1 MSDVEEVEA
10 VEDEK
15 SDASMVDE
23 ESENSVEDGEVS
35 DESGSSDTELAE
47 FNAKLAQALGTRKPG
62 QDPAAKDEGSSSDSD
77 MDDAQM
83 EALDA
88 QLSTV
93 FRERKKAAPKKNSQ
107 KEAKESVIFFKSRVL
122 ELLEIYIKRQFLNPL
137 AMDLILPLLT
147 LVRTTTSKQ
156 VSEKACALIRDFS
169 KLYKL
174 KARAPANPELISVA
188 TSLLD
193 KIHVAALLHG
203 SNAYGNA
210 CSQASILAAKIHIAN
225 GGRPDIA
232 VARYAE
238 TQKAWLR
245 DAKCGV
251 RTGFFTD
258 WLNWCT
264 SARKNFGDGG
274 VKNEEG

>member
-1 MSDVEEVEA
+1 MSNVEEIDT

-15 SDASMVDE
+15 SDASMADE
-23 ESENSVEDGEVS
+23 DSESLAEDGELS
-35 DESGSSDTELAE
+35 DESDESDKELAE
-47 FNAKLAQALGTRKPG
+47 FNAKLAQALGTRQPG
-62 QDPAAKDEGSSSDSD
+62 QDPAANDEGSSSDSD

-93 FRERKKAAPKKNSQ
+93 FRERKKAAPRKNSQ
-107 KEAKESVIFFKSRVL
+107 KEAKETIIFFKSRVL
-122 ELLEIYIKRQFLNPL
+122 ELLEIYIKHQFLNPL

-147 LVRTTTSKQ
+147 LIRTTTSKQ
-156 VSEKACALIRDFS
+156 VSEKACTLIREFS
-169 KLYKL
+169 KFYKI
-174 KARAPANPELISVA
+174 KDRTSSNTSIISLSN
-188 TSLLD
+188 SLLD
-193 KIHVAALLHG
+193 NVHIAALKHG

-210 CSQASILAAKIHIAN
+210 CSQASILAAKILIAN
-225 GGRPDIA
+225 GGNPDAA

-238 TQKAWLR
+238 TQKAWLK

-264 SARKNFGDGG
+264 SARKNLGG
-274 VKNEEG
+274 